1 MDQYITIDSMKK
13 ARPILE
19 NDSLISQTTSL
30 AHHNFE
36 IGSKTDLHNLGR
48 STPFIAA
55 DSEDTNSVHYAPT
68 MQTFGNMKQ
77 HSLTQFTLA
86 HLSGKDVL
94 KQMPSKDQ
102 SFLTGLI
109 NDHLLQNA
117 IAQRQIWK
125 EKYGLTDRQLFELFS
140 EFTAMM
146 VLSR

>member
-1 MDQYITIDSMKK
+1 
-13 ARPILE
+13 
-19 NDSLISQTTSL
+19 
-30 AHHNFE
+30 
-36 IGSKTDLHNLGR
+36 
-48 STPFIAA
+48 
-55 DSEDTNSVHYAPT
+55 

-102 SFLTGLI
+102 SFLTSLI
-109 NDHLLQNA
+109 NDHLVQNA

>member
-19 NDSLISQTTSL
+19 SDSLISQTPSL

-55 DSEDTNSVHYAPT
+55 VSSADSEDTNSVHYAPN

-77 HSLTQFTLA
+77 HSLT
-86 HLSGKDVL
+86 
-94 KQMPSKDQ
+94 
-102 SFLTGLI
+102 
-109 NDHLLQNA
+109 
-117 IAQRQIWK
+117 
-125 EKYGLTDRQLFELFS
+125 
-140 EFTAMM
+140 
-146 VLSR
+146 